1 MAGLREKNDFSLKFW
16 LKANGGGGHL
26 PLILDSRSPP
36 RSTLRIFSLNFT
48 SDDINENISL

>member
-36 RSTLRIFSLNFT
+36 RSTLRIFPLNFT